1 MAKKRL
7 VNKVPELLA
16 SHGIDATQLHWDIR
30 IALNTAKRWAD
41 QDEAQLLERLDVDI
55 LLGLAE
61 LFDIR
66 DISELIEIVDA
77 E

>member
-7 VNKVPELLA
+7 VNKVPGLLKR
-16 SHGIDATQLHWDIR
+16 HGIDATQLHWDIR

-41 QDEAQLLERLDVDI
+41 PGEAQLLERLDVDI

-61 LFDIR
+61 LLNVR
-66 DISELIEIVDA
+66 DISELIEIEDA